1 MLHAKLQRTFHK
13 NLEFL
18 CIILCILLIDFTQDV
33 PHIKRQSSCTF
44 VTCAICLL
52 ALPTTKAR
60 RILLCLDSL

>member
-1 MLHAKLQRTFHK
+1 MLHAKLQRTFNK

-33 PHIKRQSSCTF
+33 PHINRQSSCTF

-52 ALPTTKAR
+52 GLAYYQGQGY
-60 RILLCLDSL
+60 CCV